1 MNWFGLACSRW
12 CQSLVETK
20 GRLRLLGLGTVSEMR
35 RSVRFRADLGILSVG
50 PALGPL
56 TRAAL

>member
-1 MNWFGLACSRW
+1 
-12 CQSLVETK
+12 
-20 GRLRLLGLGTVSEMR
+20 MR
-35 RSVRFRADLGILSVG
+35 RSVRVRAGLGVLSVG

>member
-1 MNWFGLACSRW
+1 
-12 CQSLVETK
+12 
-20 GRLRLLGLGTVSEMR
+20 MR
-35 RSVRFRADLGILSVG
+35 MSVRVRTDLGVLSVG